1 MPVELF
7 EVIHKDID
15 IVTVAVQMD
24 EEGWEERFAAQF
36 KEKYNGLYNQNIL
49 TFHVKLRASE
59 LLECLSRLTSA
70 LRLELGR

>member
-36 KEKYNGLYNQNIL
+36 KEKYNGLSENIL